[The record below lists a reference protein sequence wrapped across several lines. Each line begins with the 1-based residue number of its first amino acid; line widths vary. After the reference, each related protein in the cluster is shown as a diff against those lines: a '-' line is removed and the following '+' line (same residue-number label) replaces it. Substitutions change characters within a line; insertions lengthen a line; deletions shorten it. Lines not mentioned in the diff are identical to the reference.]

1 MQACIVMTEKQCL
14 ISELSKTLESLN
26 THGFEHV
33 SFVRDAEKDDVWL
46 FQGETMVQR
55 NDHGETIVCYD
66 GIKIQVDRGMQGT
79 TILAGKNTPK
89 NATILSLQSDKE
101 QVLKEFVE
109 QYPEMLESNLK
120 MGQWYMQQHNY
131 EESFHYFEK
140 ARRYRGNINKKIG
153 WVEDCHTYLLDFEA
167 SLCAY
172 YANEHILGR
181 FYTDRLLMNPNISA
195 QLLMRVYRNYEHY
208 VQPLTTVWSKEYV
221 VADMEK
227 KETCDKDIVEGIS
240 TYKSLNPSLCRRDAS
255 SFYMTIRIVN
265 WTLNPIGF
273 NQYFSPHPKNKFKTK
288 NLLAVIDLEGQYIQ
302 KPKLITKGE
311 SLDLK
316 KIRGHHIDGFE
327 DCRLFAVDEDT
338 KIVRF
343 ITNYTKNNPKGA
355 SRLSIGTIDI
365 QNPDTPQYTTLIPI
379 IGHNDHLTQKNWLI
393 YKTSEGKAW
402 AVYNY
407 QPFTLIQLDLT
418 TGQAVPI
425 SEIKLPIRSSE
436 FRGSAG
442 PVPFLDGFLVVVHQV
457 YFKDHKGRRYL
468 HRFIKLDKEYVPM
481 GISEAWYLQSK
492 DIEYVSTM
500 VALENVVLLGYG
512 LCDKC
517 ACISAVSKRVIS
529 KMIRPIED
537 YL

>member
-1 MQACIVMTEKQCL
+1 MRACIVMTENHCA
-14 ISELSKTLESLN
+14 ISELSKTLESLH

-33 SFVRDAEKDDVWL
+33 SFIRDAKKDDVWL
-46 FQGETMVQR
+46 FQGETVVQR
-55 NDHGETIVCYD
+55 NDHGETIICFGEMKV
-66 GIKIQVDRGMQGT
+66 QVDRGTQGV
-79 TILAGKNTPK
+79 TILAGKHTPP
-89 NATILSLQSDKE
+89 NETLLSLQSDDE
-101 QVLKEFVE
+101 RVLKEFVDK
-109 QYPEMLESNLK
+109 YPETLEANLK
-120 MGQWYMQQHNY
+120 MGQWYMKQRSF
-131 EESFHYFEK
+131 EEAFHYFEK
-140 ARRYRGNINKKIG
+140 ARRYRGNINKTMG

-172 YANEHILGR
+172 YANKHSLGR
-181 FYTDRLLMNPNISA
+181 FYTDRLLMNPNIPDP
-195 QLLMRVYRNYEHY
+195 LLMRVYRNYEHY

-221 VADMEK
+221 VKDM
-227 KETCDKDIVEGIS
+227 DDVVEGIE
-240 TYKSLNPSLCRRDAS
+240 TYKSLNPSLVRRDES
-255 SFYMTIRIVN
+255 SFYMSIRIVN

-327 DCRLFAVDEDT
+327 DCRLFAVDKENNNML
-338 KIVRF
+338 RF
-343 ITNYTKNNPKGA
+343 ITNYTKNNPKGP
-355 SRLSIGTIDI
+355 SKLSIGTIDI
-365 QNPDTPQYTTLIPI
+365 QNPDTPHYTSLIPI
-379 IGHNDHLTQKNWLI
+379 MGHNDHLTQKNWLV
-393 YKTSEGKAW
+393 YKVSGDTAW
-402 AVYNY
+402 AVYHY
-407 QPFTLIQLDLT
+407 QPFTLIEIDLT

-425 SEIKLPIRSSE
+425 SEMKLPIRSNE

-457 YFKDHKGRRYL
+457 YFKDHGGRRYL
-468 HRFIKLDKEYVPM
+468 HRFIKLDKDYVPM
-481 GISEAWYLQSK
+481 GISKAWYLQSK

-500 VALENVVLLGYG
+500 VALSDSVLLGYG

-517 ACISAVSKRVIS
+517 ACISAASKSVIS

>member
-1 MQACIVMTEKQCL
+1 MRACVVMTGKQYV

-26 THGFEHV
+26 AHGFEHV
-33 SFVRDAEKDDVWL
+33 SFVRDVENDDMWL
-46 FQGETMVQR
+46 YQGETVIQR
-55 NDHGETIVCYD
+55 NDHNETIVCYN

-89 NATILSLQSDKE
+89 NATILSLESNKE
-101 QVLKEFVE
+101 QILKEFVE
-109 QYPEMLESNLK
+109 QYPEMLEANLK
-120 MGQWYMQQHNY
+120 MGQWYMQQRNY
-131 EESFHYFEK
+131 AESFRYFEK

-153 WVEDCHTYLLDFEA
+153 WVENCHAYLLDFEA

-172 YANEHILGR
+172 YANEHTLGR
-181 FYTDRLLMNPNISA
+181 FYTDRLLMNPNIPE

-208 VQPLTTVWSKEYV
+208 VQPLTVLWSKEYV
-221 VADMEK
+221 VADME
-227 KETCDKDIVEGIS
+227 EGMEGIEQ
-240 TYKSLNPSLCRRDAS
+240 YKSLNPSLVRRDDS
-255 SFYMTIRIVN
+255 SFYMSIRIVN
-265 WTLNPIGF
+265 WTLNPIGY

-302 KPKLITKGE
+302 RPRLITKGE
-311 SLDLK
+311 TLDLK

-327 DCRLFAVDEDT
+327 DCRLFATDEEN
-338 KIVRF
+338 KNSLRF
-343 ITNYTKNNPKGA
+343 ITNYTKNNPKGP
-355 SRLSIGTIDI
+355 SKLSIGTIDI
-365 QNPDTPQYTTLIPI
+365 QTPDTPQYTTLIPVM
-379 IGHNDHLTQKNWLI
+379 GHNDHLTQKNWLI

-407 QPFTLIQLDLT
+407 QPFTIIQIDLT

-425 SEIKLPIRSSE
+425 SEMKLPIRSSE
-436 FRGSAG
+436 FRGSGG
-442 PVPFLDGFLVVVHQV
+442 PVPFEDGFLVVVHQV

-468 HRFIKLDKEYVPM
+468 HRFIKLDKDYVPM
-481 GISEAWYLQSK
+481 GISKAWYLQSN

-500 VALENVVLLGYG
+500 VALSDSVLLGYG

-517 ACISAVSKRVIS
+517 ACISAVSKSVIS